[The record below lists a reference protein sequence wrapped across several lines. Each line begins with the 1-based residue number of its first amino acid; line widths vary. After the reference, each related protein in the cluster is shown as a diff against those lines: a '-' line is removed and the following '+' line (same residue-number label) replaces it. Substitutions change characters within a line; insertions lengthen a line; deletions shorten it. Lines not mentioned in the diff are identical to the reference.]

1 MHSHTLPPLHA
12 ACLQGLVTAHARGP
26 RQRSS
31 PTREAS
37 LGLGLT
43 SALSGDRSVGLP
55 SPGTSAGVE
64 GAGLVPVASG
74 DAREP
79 HRRPV
84 RWGSPGRLPRFW
96 GIESAPG
103 DMAARTT
110 WIVASNNRG
119 PLTEVRTSL
128 TPWTTDRSPPI
139 AESGLWCPS
148 NLY

>member
-84 RWGSPGRLPRFW
+84 RWGSPGRLTRF
-96 GIESAPG
+96 G
-103 DMAARTT
+103 
-110 WIVASNNRG
+110 NRVCAG
-119 PLTEVRTSL
+119 
-128 TPWTTDRSPPI
+128 
-139 AESGLWCPS
+139 S
-148 NLY
+148 NLTLCVVHFFGRWPSA